1 MQAPEIPHDEAS
13 RLEALW
19 ALDVLDTPAEERFD
33 RLTRMAKRI
42 FRVPIALVSLVDE
55 NRQWFK
61 SCDGLA
67 ATETPRSISFCGH
80 AILGDDIFV
89 VPDAA
94 EDSRFADNPLVL
106 GAPHIRFYAGC
117 PLRAFDGQ
125 KLGTLCVI
133 DQQPRS
139 FDSEDAQTMRDLAA
153 MVEAELAAFQL
164 ATLDELTRILNR
176 RGFKLLAQH
185 SLDTCARLGAP
196 AALAFID
203 LDRFKAIND
212 AFGHA
217 EGDFALAACADL
229 LKRSFRNSDLFTR
242 LGGDEFAVLLT
253 HASRESAEGVMAK
266 FAQAV
271 EAHNRAVARGYD
283 LAFSCGIVSFDPA
296 RHTSIEAL
304 LAEGDALMY
313 EVKMAKHI
321 GRARTS
327 GPQGRS

>member
-1 MQAPEIPHDEAS
+1 MKAPEIPHDEAY
-13 RLEALW
+13 RLQTLR

-42 FRVPIALVSLVDE
+42 FRVPIALVSLIDE

-61 SCDGLA
+61 SCDGLGA
-67 ATETPRSISFCGH
+67 AETPRGISFCGH

-89 VPDAA
+89 IPDATQ
-94 EDSRFADNPLVL
+94 DGRFADNPLVL

-117 PLRAFDGQ
+117 PLRAFNGQ
-125 KLGTLCVI
+125 KLGTLCII

-139 FDSEDAQTMRDLAA
+139 FDPDDAQTLRDLAA

-176 RGFKLLAQH
+176 RGFMLLAQH
-185 SLDTCARLGAP
+185 SLNTCARQGDP

-203 LDRFKAIND
+203 LDKFKPIND

-217 EGDFALAACADL
+217 EGDFALTVCADL
-229 LKRSFRNSDLFTR
+229 LKRSFRNSDLFAR
-242 LGGDEFAVLLT
+242 LGGDEFVVLLT
-253 HASRESAEGVMAK
+253 HTSRESAEGVMAK

-271 EAHNRAVARGYD
+271 EAHNREVDRGYD
-283 LAFSCGIVSFDPA
+283 IAFSCGIVSFDPA

-313 EVKMAKHI
+313 EVKLAKNL
-321 GRARTS
+321 GGSSA
-327 GPQGRS
+327 